1 MPDSIIKADN
11 ISSLSGE
18 GVGFP
23 NGTISN
29 PSMKFTNSNT
39 TGLYRPSA
47 NQLGLVTN
55 GIERLRIDSNG
66 QVSSVIPNGITL
78 YNQFM
83 CRAWVNFDGTRNVDN
98 SGSSTNGQPVFIKGS
113 GNISSITKNGT
124 GDYTLNF
131 TTAMPDTNYAFFVNN
146 YLDQTTLREQRG
158 STSMAINTNSLRFTT
173 ITQSTSS
180 PEDEAFIFVSI
191 FR

>member
-11 ISSLSGE
+11 ISSLSG
-18 GVGFP
+18 GGIGFP
-23 NGTISN
+23 DGSISN
-29 PSMKFTNSNT
+29 PSMKFTNSST

-55 GIERLRIDSNG
+55 GVERLRIDSNG

-98 SGSSTNGQPVFIKGS
+98 SGSSTNGQPVFIRGS
-113 GNISSITKNGT
+113 GNISSVTKNAT
-124 GDYTLNF
+124 GDYTINF
-131 TTAMPDTNYAFFVNN
+131 LVGMPDANYSVCGASDNLSSSYPIKFFIHTILSGSVRVMANRDTSGN
-146 YLDQTTLREQRG
+146 MLD
-158 STSMAINTNSLRFTT
+158 STIISVA
-173 ITQSTSS
+173 
-180 PEDEAFIFVSI
+180 V